1 MILVLLILI
10 PLLSGMLSFTLKGE
24 SPKALALISSMITLA
39 VSAYVS
45 AANYT
50 ATIAFNRPWIPLLG
64 TQFSLLADGMSS
76 MLCLLTG
83 IVVMVVMMV
92 NANKDVVKPGA
103 FYGFL
108 LLSQAGLM

>member
-10 PLLSGMLSFTLKGE
+10 PLLSGMLSFSVKGE
-24 SPKALALISSMITLA
+24 GAKALALISTILTLA

-45 AANYT
+45 GANY
-50 ATIAFNRPWIPLLG
+50 AGPIAFSKPWIPMLG

-83 IVVMVVMMV
+83 IVTLVVMMV
-92 NANKDVVKPGA
+92 NVE
-103 FYGFL
+103 
-108 LLSQAGLM
+108 